1 MSAQSI
7 TNAIGR
13 ITMNP
18 TTNISI
24 STAIIEATNNYIRTM
39 KIKDPEKAIA
49 IINTIISQQR
59 KLSESKV

>member
-39 KIKDPEKAIA
+39 NIKDPEKAIA
-49 IINTIISQQR
+49 IINTIISHVRQ
-59 KLSESKV
+59 K